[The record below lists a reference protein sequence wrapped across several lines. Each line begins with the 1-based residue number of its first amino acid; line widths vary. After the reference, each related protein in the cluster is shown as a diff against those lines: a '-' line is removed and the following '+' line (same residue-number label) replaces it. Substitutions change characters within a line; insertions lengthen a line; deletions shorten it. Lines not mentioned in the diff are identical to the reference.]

1 MRLPLTRGAL
11 PLHLPRIRTA
21 RRRRGR
27 AMTEIEHRITEVL
40 RETLPPFDGFEH
52 QIAAAAARIV
62 AELGFTQEFAACIE
76 DEGQVWLVGNR
87 RGLNPA
93 TVQRGAARYRDGFVG
108 TAWTT
113 RWERA

>member
-1 MRLPLTRGAL
+1 
-11 PLHLPRIRTA
+11 
-21 RRRRGR
+21 
-27 AMTEIEHRITEVL
+27 MTEIEQRIAEVL

-52 QIAAAAARIV
+52 QIAAAAARIT